1 MPHLVFL
8 CLAARRIGP
17 AAVKVKAAKVRTF
30 LWLVNLVNFTARFIP
45 DLQQYLRLSASLQR
59 MENLLCGG
67 LDQQQS
73 FYELKKRLSSAETLG
88 YFDKNT
94 PTKVIA
100 DASPAGLGAVLV
112 QQQGEER
119 RVISHASLEAFRYRT
134 PIFSDRERSLSD
146 IVVLRKISQVF
157 VRC

>member
-1 MPHLVFL
+1 MGWSIWSILPHVSSL
-8 CLAARRIGP
+8 
-17 AAVKVKAAKVRTF
+17 T
-30 LWLVNLVNFTARFIP
+30 W
-45 DLQQYLRLSASLQR
+45 QQYLRLSASLQR